1 MNKYNKFS
9 AALFFLM
16 LSSLS
21 ACGKSATEPQAE
33 KAGEIKQVD
42 VCSLLTQAEVDSLF
56 GKPVGAG
63 KPDLAV
69 PHVQGCIWPAT
80 GIPSFILQVLP
91 APASV
96 HSSID
101 PGKGYQVIDLEG
113 LGDQAAVAIQQAN
126 PQYGTAAGVA
136 ILGLAKGDYMMTLSP
151 VRLGIQEGSPQF
163 ELLKKLANNAAQKL

>member
-1 MNKYNKFS
+1 MCRDQFNKGKR
-9 AALFFLM
+9 
-16 LSSLS
+16 
-21 ACGKSATEPQAE
+21 CGQP
-33 KAGEIKQVD
+33 
-42 VCSLLTQAEVDSLF
+42 F

-101 PGKGYQVIDLEG
+101 PGEGYQVIDLEG

-126 PQYGTAAGVA
+126 PQYGTATGVA
-136 ILGLAKGDYMMTLSP
+136 ILGLAKGDYMITLSP
-151 VRLGIQEGSPQF
+151 VSGRGAEV
-163 ELLKKLANNAAQKL
+163 

>member
-1 MNKYNKFS
+1 MKKYNKFS
-9 AALFFLM
+9 ATLFFLL

-21 ACGKSATEPQAE
+21 ACGKSATEPQTE
-33 KAGEIKQVD
+33 KASEIKQVD
-42 VCSLLTQAEVDSLF
+42 VCGLLTQIEVDSLF

-63 KPDLAV
+63 KPDSAV
-69 PHVQGCIWPAT
+69 SHVQGCIWPAT
-80 GIPSFILQVLP
+80 GIPSFMLQVLP

-101 PGKGYQVIDLEG
+101 PGKGYQVIDIEG

-136 ILGLAKGDYMMTLSP
+136 ILGLAKGDSMMTLSP

>member
-1 MNKYNKFS
+1 M
-9 AALFFLM
+9 
-16 LSSLS
+16 
-21 ACGKSATEPQAE
+21 
-33 KAGEIKQVD
+33 
-42 VCSLLTQAEVDSLF
+42 DSLF

-63 KPDLAV
+63 KPDSAV
-69 PHVQGCIWPAT
+69 PHVQGCIWPAI

-126 PQYGTAAGVA
+126 PQYGTPQAWLFWGLQKA
-136 ILGLAKGDYMMTLSP
+136 ITW
-151 VRLGIQEGSPQF
+151 
-163 ELLKKLANNAAQKL
+163 

>member
-1 MNKYNKFS
+1 MKKYNKIF
-9 AALFFLM
+9 ATVFFLT
-16 LSSLS
+16 LLPLS
-21 ACGKSATEPQAE
+21 ACGKGVTEPQAE

-56 GKPVGAG
+56 GKSIGAG
-63 KPDLAV
+63 KHDSAV
-69 PHVQGCIWPAT
+69 PHVQGCIWPAA

-101 PGKGYQVIDLEG
+101 PGESYQVIDLEG

-126 PQYGTAAGVA
+126 PQYGTATGVA
-136 ILGLAKGDYMMTLSP
+136 ILGLAKGDYMVTLSP
-151 VRLGIQEGSPQF
+151 VRLDIQESSPQF
-163 ELLKKLANNAAQKL
+163 ELLKKLANNAVQKL

>member
-1 MNKYNKFS
+1 M
-9 AALFFLM
+9 
-16 LSSLS
+16 
-21 ACGKSATEPQAE
+21 
-33 KAGEIKQVD
+33 
-42 VCSLLTQAEVDSLF
+42 DSLF

-63 KPDLAV
+63 KPDSAV
-69 PHVQGCIWPAT
+69 SHVQGCIWPAT
-80 GIPSFILQVLP
+80 GIPSFMLQVLP

-101 PGKGYQVIDLEG
+101 PGKGYQVIDIEG

-136 ILGLAKGDYMMTLSP
+136 ILGLAKGDSMMTLSP

-163 ELLKKLANNAAQKL
+163 ELLKKVANNAAQKL